1 MFKKK
6 KLERFWLKEVAWA
19 NGGLSELE
27 FKVDLEKLFLVLG
40 EGMTRFRSVC
50 L

>member
-6 KLERFWLKEVAWA
+6 MEWFWLKEVAWA

-27 FKVDLEKLFLVLG
+27 FKVDLEKLSLVLG
-40 EGMTRFRSVC
+40 AGMTRFCSVC